1 MRSLMRRL
9 AWTVL
14 GLIAFYLIAGNIFL
28 NSPIGEWAINRKP
41 EKFQLHWS
49 HGVTWWPGYAT
60 LWNVKVNGH
69 ARHVIWNA
77 ETPRGRTRI
86 AILPLL
92 KKELYMPWIDA
103 GVVRGEVGRTDV
115 DMPPPPYRPGGWT
128 IRLEHIM
135 SQQIEHARVVGL
147 DVDLKGSADFGFAKQ
162 LRDGPWEI
170 LPSSFDLREVR
181 VRHGKHE
188 ILRGGHLSGEF
199 SIASHTHR
207 EAAGLATLKL
217 VDARVRAEADV
228 PAVTVDLDAAGRWHG
243 SVAGDDKPGRLDAD
257 LHWKHG
263 RLENGGKVDLHV
275 PLLAK
280 SSAVHFEAEA
290 SLRARVETG
299 GFSLEADLPPHP
311 DGFGS
316 VHARLFYEQPESMQ
330 VPDAKEALHRTSGT
344 LALDWRF
351 ESLDWLGPLLVKTPW
366 LKLQGDGRIDADV
379 KIRSGKLEPGS
390 RVDVPEVDVVAVVAG
405 HRFHGK
411 AKAHGL
417 MHADGLVSEG
427 KAGPKATVDFGL
439 EQFDIVDE
447 DEPGK
452 VLASGSNLQIAL
464 ASEGNFYHF
473 RDKLMATLRFGSAD
487 VPDLRVLN
495 VYLPANTV
503 QFLGGSTALSSD
515 LTLDESGQVIQ
526 GHVGL
531 DATGVQAAFG
541 KIQLTTDLV
550 LNAQLA
556 GTDIKQ
562 RLFDLNDSSLKL
574 SNVTVIDEGRTAGE
588 SWWANIEL
596 DGGRI
601 VAKRPLDI
609 DANISTKMQDVGL
622 LLALYTRHKDYP
634 KWVLKLVDKGELK
647 ASGKL
652 QMRDK
657 TLIIDQLQAEN
668 ERLDVHARMRLGA
681 AGTDGDLLIHWGLL
695 SIGVQLE
702 EGKHKLHLFDA
713 KEWYAKQPA
722 LLGSEKAQGQ

>member
-1 MRSLMRRL
+1 MGSFVRRI
-9 AWTVL
+9 AWLVL

-69 ARHVIWNA
+69 VRHVLWNA
-77 ETPRGRTRI
+77 ETPRGRARI
-86 AILPLL
+86 AILPLFS
-92 KKELYMPWIDA
+92 KELNIPWIDA
-103 GVVRGEVGRTDV
+103 GVVSGVVERTEV

-128 IRLEHIM
+128 IRLEHIR

-170 LPSSFDLREVR
+170 LPSSFDLRDVR
-181 VRHGKHE
+181 VRHDKHE
-188 ILRGGHLSGEF
+188 FLHGGHFSGEF

-207 EAAGLATLKL
+207 EIAGLATLK
-217 VDARVRAEADV
+217 VTDARVRGEADI
-228 PAVTVDLDAAGRWHG
+228 PAVAVDMDRDGRWHG
-243 SVAGDDKPGRLDAD
+243 RISDGGKTGRLAAD
-257 LHWKHG
+257 LVWERG
-263 RLENGGKVDLHV
+263 RFANGGHLDLEV
-275 PLLAK
+275 PILAK
-280 SSAVHFEAEA
+280 SDVVQFEAA
-290 SLRARVETG
+290 ANVHARVEPG
-299 GFSLEADLPPHP
+299 GYHLEADLPAQTNGPGSIRARLDYLHP
-311 DGFGS
+311 DTPG
-316 VHARLFYEQPESMQ
+316 LPEAS
-330 VPDAKEALHRTSGT
+330 EALRRTSGT
-344 LALDWRF
+344 LMLDWRF

-366 LKLQGDGRIDADV
+366 LRLQGDGRIDADL
-379 KIRSGKLEPGS
+379 KLRSGKLEPGS
-390 RVDVPEVDVVAVVAG
+390 RVDVPEVDVIALVAE
-405 HRFHGK
+405 HRFNGK

-417 MHADGLVSEG
+417 ISEG
-427 KAGPKATVDFGL
+427 KSGPKAAVGFVL
-439 EQFDIVDE
+439 ESFDIVADE
-447 DEPGK
+447 KPDK
-452 VLASGSNLQIAL
+452 VLASGSNLQIGLDSEGDLAHFREKLL
-464 ASEGNFYHF
+464 ASL
-473 RDKLMATLRFGSAD
+473 KFGKAE

-515 LTLDESGQVIQ
+515 LTLDESGQVTR

-531 DATGVQAAFG
+531 DGTGIQAEFG

-550 LNAQLA
+550 LDAQLA

-562 RLFDLNDSSLKL
+562 RLFDLNNSSLKL
-574 SNVTVIDEGRTAGE
+574 SRVSVVDAGRTAGE

-601 VAKRPLDI
+601 VARRPLDI
-609 DANISTKMQDVGL
+609 DAIVHTQMQDVGL
-622 LLALYTRHKDYP
+622 LLALFTRHKDYP
-634 KWVLKLVDKGELK
+634 KWVLKLIDKGELK

-657 TLIIDQLQAEN
+657 TLTIDQLQAEN
-668 ERLDVHARMRLGA
+668 DRLDVKARMRLGA

-695 SIGVQLE
+695 SLGVQLE
-702 EGKHKLHLFDA
+702 KGKHKFHLFEA

-722 LLGSEKAQGQ
+722 LLGGEKTADQ